1 MIDYITVVVTLFLG
15 VLGLIVNSMLQRRN
29 SSISTVT
36 KTRIASMV
44 KLQKCMQAILTYS
57 DTHYLSTMG
66 DKLLQNETIR
76 NLAGSVSELRSLL
89 SCSFEADSRICDKAE
104 TLLDTVQK
112 FLAKEAT
119 IDDIREARKQF
130 ESLMDPYIQT
140 EWRRIKVETVGK
152 KRKGL
157 GTLAA
162 WSKDYREYRE
172 YYEKWNK

>member
-1 MIDYITVVVTLFLG
+1 MIDYITVAVTLFLG

-57 DTHYLSTMG
+57 DVHYLSSMG

-89 SCSFEADSRICDKAE
+89 SCSF
-104 TLLDTVQK
+104 
-112 FLAKEAT
+112 
-119 IDDIREARKQF
+119 
-130 ESLMDPYIQT
+130 
-140 EWRRIKVETVGK
+140 
-152 KRKGL
+152 
-157 GTLAA
+157 
-162 WSKDYREYRE
+162 KDL
-172 YYEKWNK
+172 